1 VTDKVLL
8 VDYGGVLTGSIGH
21 SFAAFET
28 DHALETGAI
37 YRVLSQVY
45 GENGGLIGQFER
57 GEVSKEQFEETLA
70 DLLARDGRP
79 VDADG
84 LIARLFTFAV
94 DEGGMW
100 DVVSAA
106 RAAGVRTCL
115 LSNSWGTDWYP
126 YDRLNDV
133 FDELVISGEVGLRK
147 PDPAIYELAADRLG
161 ATPDQCAFVD
171 DLPHN
176 IEVAHQLGMHAV
188 LHESVEGTVTQLE
201 PFLGIS
207 LRLSW

>member
-1 VTDKVLL
+1 MTDKVLL

-147 PDPAIYELAADRLG
+147 PDPAIYELTLERLG
-161 ATPDQCAFVD
+161 GPAPEECLFVD
-171 DLPHN
+171 DIEHN
-176 IEVAHQLGMHAV
+176 VEAARAFGMSAV
-188 LHESVEGTVTQLE
+188 HYRESEQA
-201 PFLGIS
+201 IS
-207 LRLSW
+207 EILAALDGAPQ